1 MALIRFFLEKPA
13 IVAALIAFVI
23 VSGLTALLQIPIQL
37 TPDVETP
44 QLTVQTIWPGASPYE
59 VEKEIVIKQEEALRN
74 VTGLVQIRSESW
86 PGRGQIILEFAIGT
100 DLDNALLRVSNE
112 LDQVVDY
119 PENSLRPRILTSGIN
134 SSPVVWT
141 QLSTTEGNPRP
152 IGEYFK
158 YAEEEIAPE
167 FEKIPGVSQ
176 TRIFGGRE
184 KEIQILFDSEKLATY
199 HISISALINT
209 IRKENIDISGGS
221 IDEGKRKYVV
231 RTLTKFRNVQ
241 DLGNLIIRKNEG
253 QSIYLRDVA
262 EVGIGYQSP
271 TASVLINN
279 QFSMV
284 LPVYREHGANVLEV
298 TEKVIETI
306 ERLNKQKLA
315 GEKLKIQRLSDPRYY
330 INSAIRLVI
339 NNLFIGGFLAF
350 CVLLLFLGDFR
361 SSLVVILAIPIS
373 IIGTFVFLHAFG
385 RNINV
390 ISLAGLA
397 FAVGM
402 VVDSAIVVLEN
413 IDQYR
418 LRGNSLYDSALKA
431 THDVWGAI
439 LASSLTT
446 MAVFLPVVFVKEK
459 AGQLFADISIAIC
472 SAIMLALV
480 VAVVVIPSLYMWLL
494 KGKKIEVL
502 QEGEK
507 TFSFYQGLRKK
518 AGRLVNFC
526 LSALRWILKTWKH
539 KFIFLVSVL
548 LVSVLLIY
556 AAMPKLE
563 YLPGGNRNLLFGYLI
578 PPSGYNTEEYER
590 IGRFLMKELDPYL
603 KGEEP
608 NYPQIDRVFYVG
620 FGTILIIGAVSKDP
634 QRVSELIPVINK
646 TLSKIPGMYGVT
658 QQSSLFERGLAA
670 GRSIDI
676 EIYADHLEDITRVGQ
691 GMFGQ
696 IRGIIPGGQVRP
708 IPSLEIGTPE
718 IQVLLNPE
726 RAAAMGLSTQELGLI
741 VDVYTDGRKIDE
753 FVENDGNI
761 LDITLASKDNRVKS
775 VADFSSLSL
784 TTPSGQRIPIAS
796 VAEIVE
802 QVGPNQINRIAQ
814 SRVITLRVSPP
825 ENISLDEALH
835 LIEDKI
841 VTPALEKNKNMPGF
855 RIELS
860 GTAGDF
866 TKTRLALQ
874 TGFLIALGITFL
886 LLAVLFE
893 NFFYPLVIM
902 GSLPVAGAG
911 GMLLLSAINHFVAPQ
926 PLDVLVMLGF
936 LMLIGIVV
944 NNPILIVAKALQLIR
959 NENFSQNE
967 AVLEAVKVRI
977 RPIFMSTMTS
987 VLGLLPLV
995 VVPGAGSELY
1005 RGLGSA
1011 VLGGLLLSTLVSI
1024 FFVPVLFSF
1033 FIDLQEGFQQLVNR
1047 SSERKKLQNT

>member
-1 MALIRFFLEKPA
+1 MALIRFFLQKPA
-13 IVAALIAFVI
+13 LVAALIAFVL
-23 VSGLTALLQIPIQL
+23 VSGAAALLQIPIQL

-59 VEKEIVIKQEEALRN
+59 VEKEIVIKQEDALRN
-74 VTGLVQIRSESW
+74 VTGLERISSESW
-86 PGRGQIILEFAIGT
+86 PGRGQIILEFVLGT

-119 PENSLRPRILTSGIN
+119 PENALRPRILTSGIN

-141 QLSTTEGNPRP
+141 QVRTTEGNSRP

-199 HISISALINT
+199 QISISELINT
-209 IRKENIDISGGS
+209 IRRENIDISGGS
-221 IDEGKRKYVV
+221 IKEGKREYVV
-231 RTLTKFRNVQ
+231 RTLTKFRDVQ
-241 DLGNLIIRKNEG
+241 DLGNLIIKKRDG
-253 QSIYLRDVA
+253 QSIYLKDVA
-262 EVGIGYQSP
+262 KVGIGYQSP
-271 TASVLINN
+271 TASVLIND

-284 LPVYREHGANVLEV
+284 IPVYREHGANVLEV
-298 TEKVIETI
+298 TEKVVETI

-315 GEKLKIQRLSDPRYY
+315 TEKLEIERLSDPRYY
-330 INSAIRLVI
+330 INSAIRLVM
-339 NNLFIGGFLAF
+339 NNLFIGGLLAF

-361 SSLVVILAIPIS
+361 SSLVVVLAIPIS
-373 IIGTFVFLHAFG
+373 IIGTFVYLHAFG

-418 LRGNSLYDSALKA
+418 LRGHSLYDSALKA

-446 MAVFLPVVFVKEK
+446 VAVFLPVVFVKEK

-480 VAVVVIPSLYMWLL
+480 VAVVVIPSLYMWILGGRKVEAIE
-494 KGKKIEVL
+494 KGGTSLPFHRNLQKK
-502 QEGEK
+502 G
-507 TFSFYQGLRKK
+507 
-518 AGRLVNFC
+518 
-526 LSALRWILKTWKH
+526 SALVETCLRSLGWLLETWQRKGV
-539 KFIFLVSVL
+539 FLLSVL
-548 LVSVLLIY
+548 IVSMFLIY
-556 AAMPKLE
+556 IAMPKLE

-590 IGRFLMKELDPYL
+590 IGHFLMKELEPNL
-603 KGEEP
+603 KGEDP
-608 NYPQIDRVFYVG
+608 NYPQIERVFYVG
-620 FGTILIIGAVSKDP
+620 FGTILIIGAVSSDP
-634 QRVSELIPVINK
+634 QRVSELIPVLDK
-646 TLSKIPGMYGVT
+646 ALSKVPGMYGVT
-658 QQSSLFERGLAA
+658 QQSSLFESGLAA

-676 EIYADHLEDITRVGQ
+676 ELYGDRLEDITGLGQ
-691 GMFGQ
+691 QLFGQ
-696 IRGIIPGGQVRP
+696 LQGVIPNAQVRP

-753 FVENDGNI
+753 FVETNGNI
-761 LDITLASKDNRVKS
+761 LDITLASIDHRVKS

-784 TTPSGQRIPIAS
+784 MTPSLQRIPIAS
-796 VAEIVE
+796 VAEIAE
-802 QVGPNQINRIAQ
+802 QVGPNQINRISQ

-825 ENISLDEALH
+825 ADISLEEALN
-835 LIEDKI
+835 LIETKI
-841 VTPALEKNKNMPGF
+841 VKPTLEKNQNIPGF

-893 NFFYPLVIM
+893 NFFAPLVIM
-902 GSLPVAGAG
+902 SSLPVAGAG
-911 GMLLLSAINHFVAPQ
+911 GMVLLSLINFAIAPQ
-926 PLDVLVMLGF
+926 PLDVLAMLGF
-936 LMLIGIVV
+936 LMLIGVVV

-959 NENFSQNE
+959 KEKLSQNE
-967 AVLEAVKVRI
+967 AVLEAVKARI

-987 VLGLLPLV
+987 VLGLMPLV
-995 VVPGAGSELY
+995 VIPGAGSELY

-1024 FFVPVLFSF
+1024 FFVPSLFSF
-1033 FIDLQEGFQQLVNR
+1033 LLDFQRGFKGFVDSL
-1047 SSERKKLQNT
+1047 SGRKKLQKV